1 MDTGFRR
8 YDGSLMPVRRPDRT
22 FTFIFSGN
30 SIENTCAEMIRA
42 TNSHPVPSY
51 PRKRVSKLVLPKT
64 NLDSRLR
71 GNDKS
76 RRGACKG
83 NFLQLSIL
91 WTTVSSW
98 PLRGESI
105 FCVSTRPHTMAW
117 PLRLNLS
124 EVFTGSIDRT
134 MKRIV
139 RAQNAGDPSDGAE
152 TN

>member
-42 TNSHPVPSY
+42 TNSQPVPSY

-83 NFLQLSIL
+83 NSLQYLFPGRLSAHGHFVVNRFFAFQPGPIP
-91 WTTVSSW
+91 WH
-98 PLRGESI
+98 GH
-105 FCVSTRPHTMAW
+105 CV
-117 PLRLNLS
+117 
-124 EVFTGSIDRT
+124 
-134 MKRIV
+134 
-139 RAQNAGDPSDGAE
+139 
-152 TN
+152 